1 VYIWNLVKQLVAMKT
16 GIVFVLLLAASLPL
30 KPVAAQSL
38 GIAAVVNEEII
49 SAYDLQSRISWN
61 ILTTNGRN
69 NAETRRRHTK
79 KVLDHLIDEK
89 LKLQEAKRLGIK
101 VSQAEIQRRVKFVE
115 ERLNLPSGGLYSIVR
130 RAGLNNNVL
139 NGQFKSDI
147 GWSKVV
153 NRVLGFRVKVGEEE
167 IQDRIRQIE
176 LNKGR
181 PEHRILEIF
190 LPVDNPDRETQV
202 ANQARSITQ
211 QLEQGAS
218 FQSLA
223 KNYSKSPTANNGG
236 DVGWLRAGQLDPRLD
251 AAIETMRPGQISQPI
266 RTKNGYFI
274 LLLHSQR
281 KPQEENK
288 NVDPVITIHQFY
300 LPLPSNPSEQDV
312 AQKMKVAK
320 AAKAQSK
327 TCKNLE
333 QYGKKVGST
342 SLNIKKI
349 KLSSLAPSLI
359 PLVAKLK
366 VGEST
371 ELIKK
376 TNGIVIYMLCDK
388 LGKKKKDTK
397 LTIRKQVEDQLINQ
411 RLGRMAQRYLRDL
424 RRQAFVDIRL

>member
-1 VYIWNLVKQLVAMKT
+1 MYIWNLVKQLVAMKT

-61 ILTTNGRN
+61 IITTNGRN
-69 NAETRRRHTK
+69 DAETRQRFTK
-79 KVLDHLIDEK
+79 KVLDRLIDEK

-101 VSQAEIQRRVKFVE
+101 ASQAELQRHIRFVE
-115 ERLNLPSGGLYSIVR
+115 GQLNFPKGGLSRFVS
-130 RAGLNNNVL
+130 RAGLSQNVL
-139 NGQFKSDI
+139 NGQFNADI
-147 GWSKVV
+147 AWNKVI
-153 NRVLGFRVKVGEEE
+153 NRVLGFRVKIGEEE
-167 IQDRIRQIE
+167 IKDRIRQIE

-181 PEHRILEIF
+181 PEHRIMEIF
-190 LPVDNPDRETQV
+190 LPVDNPDRETQI
-202 ANQARSITQ
+202 ANQATSIVQ

-218 FQSLA
+218 FQALA
-223 KNYSKSPTANNGG
+223 KNYSKSPTANRGG
-236 DVGWLRAGQLDPRLD
+236 DRGWLRAGQLDPNID
-251 AAIETMRPGQISQPI
+251 AAIANMRPGQISQPI

-288 NVDPVITIHQFY
+288 NVDPIVSVHQFY
-300 LPLPSNPSEQDV
+300 LPLPSNPSELDV
-312 AQKMKVAK
+312 AQKLKIAK
-320 AAKAQSK
+320 DAKAQSK

-342 SLNIKKI
+342 SLNINKI
-349 KLSSLAPSLI
+349 KLSSLAPDLV

-366 VGEST
+366 INEST

-376 TNGIVIYMLCDK
+376 TNGIAIYMLCNK
-388 LGKKKKDTK
+388 LGKKKKNPK

>member
-1 VYIWNLVKQLVAMKT
+1 VYIWNSTKHLLAMKT
-16 GIVFVLLLAASLPL
+16 GIVFVLLLVASLPS
-30 KPVAAQSL
+30 KPVTAQSL

-61 ILTTNGRN
+61 IIMTNGRN
-69 NAETRRRHTK
+69 DPESRQRFTK
-79 KVLDHLIDEK
+79 QVLNRLIDEK

-101 VSQAEIQRRVKFVE
+101 VSRVELIRHVRFIEDQNSWPKDA
-115 ERLNLPSGGLYSIVR
+115 LLSAVR
-130 RAGLNNNVL
+130 RAGLSKNVL
-139 NGQFKSDI
+139 DSQFKANI
-147 GWSKVV
+147 AWNKVI
-153 NRVLGFRVKVGEEE
+153 NRFLGFRIKISEEE

-176 LNKGR
+176 KNKGR
-181 PEHRILEIF
+181 PEHRINEIF
-190 LPVDNPDRETQV
+190 LPVDNPDREIQV
-202 ANQARSITQ
+202 ANQAKSIVQ

-218 FQSLA
+218 FQALA

-236 DVGWLRAGQLDPRLD
+236 DRGWLRAGQLDPRID

-288 NVDPVITIHQFY
+288 TVDPIVSIHQFY

-312 AQKMKVAK
+312 AQKLAIAKDAK
-320 AAKAQSK
+320 ARSK
-327 TCKNLE
+327 TCKTLE

-342 SLNIKKI
+342 SLNINKI
-349 KLSSLAPSLI
+349 KLSSLAPNLI

-366 VGEST
+366 VNEST

-376 TNGIVIYMLCDK
+376 NNGIVIYMLCNK
-388 LGKKKKDTK
+388 LGKKKKDPK
-397 LTIRKQVEDQLINQ
+397 LTIRAQVESQLTNQ

-424 RRQAFVDIRL
+424 RRQAFIDIRL